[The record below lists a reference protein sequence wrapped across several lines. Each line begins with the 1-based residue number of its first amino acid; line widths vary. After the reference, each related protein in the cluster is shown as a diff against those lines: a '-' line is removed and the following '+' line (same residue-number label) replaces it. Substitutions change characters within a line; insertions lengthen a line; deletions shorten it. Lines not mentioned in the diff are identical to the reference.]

1 MARIKAPRITFD
13 HPDRFLS
20 CQEQIDV
27 AARDM
32 LAAAVRAGWTEQEAT
47 AALVEVAD
55 NRMLAHIANQKTED
69 RIAPPSWSADHG
81 PLRLDDPST
90 RP

>member
-1 MARIKAPRITFD
+1 MARITAPRITFD

-20 CQEQIDV
+20 CQEVIDA

-32 LAAAVRAGWTEQEAT
+32 IAAAVRAGWTEQEAT

-55 NRMLAHIANQKTED
+55 NRMLGLAANAATEQKIAAAKV
-69 RIAPPSWSADHG
+69 R
-81 PLRLDDPST
+81 R
-90 RP
+90 